1 MLFEVKTQD
10 EIILAEFELAY
21 VFNDEPPFQGTVLKS
36 NYNQDEIKKYIATI
50 GDLNISNL
58 LTFKFLHFEE
68 KYRRK
73 MIKDKNISA
82 LTKNINIMTMQL
94 ECFSDFDLIVSAYSQ
109 ELC

>member
-1 MLFEVKTQD
+1 MLFRIKTQD
-10 EIILAEFELAY
+10 EIILAEFELSY
-21 VFNDEPPFQGTVLKS
+21 VYNDAPLFQGTVLES

-94 ECFSDFDLIVSAYSQ
+94 ESFSDFDLIISTYSQ

>member
-1 MLFEVKTQD
+1 MLFEIKTQD
-10 EIILAEFELAY
+10 EIILAEFELSY
-21 VFNDEPPFQGTVLKS
+21 VFNDEPLFQGTVLESK
-36 NYNQDEIKKYIATI
+36 YNQDEIKKYISTI
-50 GDLNISNL
+50 GDLNVSIL

-82 LTKNINIMTMQL
+82 LTKNINIMNMQL

>member
-1 MLFEVKTQD
+1 MLFRIKTQD
-10 EIILAEFELAY
+10 EIILAEFELSY
-21 VFNDEPPFQGTVLKS
+21 VYNDAPLFQGTVLES

-73 MIKDKNISA
+73 MIKDKSISA

-94 ECFSDFDLIVSAYSQ
+94 ESFSDFDLIISTYSQ

>member
-1 MLFEVKTQD
+1 MLFRIKTQD
-10 EIILAEFELAY
+10 EIILAEFELSY
-21 VFNDEPPFQGTVLKS
+21 VYNDAPLFQGTVLKS

-82 LTKNINIMTMQL
+82 LTKNINMMTMQL
-94 ECFSDFDLIVSAYSQ
+94 ESFSDFDLIISTYSQ

>member
-1 MLFEVKTQD
+1 MLFEIKTQD
-10 EIILAEFELAY
+10 EIVLAEFELAY
-21 VFNDEPPFQGTVLKS
+21 VFNDEPLFQGTVLES
-36 NYNQDEIKKYIATI
+36 NYNQDEIKKYIASI
-50 GDLNISNL
+50 GDLNVSNL

-73 MIKDKNISA
+73 MIKDKDISA

-94 ECFSDFDLIVSAYSQ
+94 ESFSDFDLIISTYSQ